1 MILQLSFK
9 LSTVNPFV
17 MKKLENKETCFSKR
31 RESCYFPSRKT
42 RAVHGLEVR
51 FPAKKERYPPP
62 SRAVFQCNFRPAPTE
77 SVRLSGGS
85 NGARRSAR
93 VELRYKWLVLK
104 TFVSFIYH
112 QIEVT
117 KGCQTF
123 TAQFNDRS
131 IPTWPLDNSYS
142 GKSA

>member
-42 RAVHGLEVR
+42 RAVHGLEAR
-51 FPAKKERYPPP
+51 FPAKKDLPVGLF
-62 SRAVFQCNFRPAPTE
+62 SNFRPPPTE
-77 SVRLSGGS
+77 SVRLDGGS

-117 KGCQTF
+117 KGGQTF

-131 IPTWPLDNSYS
+131 IPTWPDNSYS

>member
-1 MILQLSFK
+1 M
-9 LSTVNPFV
+9 V
-17 MKKLENKETCFSKR
+17 KKRDFPPKKSVIHLPVGLFS
-31 RESCYFPSRKT
+31 
-42 RAVHGLEVR
+42 
-51 FPAKKERYPPP
+51 
-62 SRAVFQCNFRPAPTE
+62 NFRPPPTE
-77 SVRLSGGS
+77 SVRLGEGS

-117 KGCQTF
+117 KGGQTF
-123 TAQFNDRS
+123 TAQFNDRR
-131 IPTWPLDNSYS
+131 IPTWPSGNSYS

>member
-1 MILQLSFK
+1 M
-9 LSTVNPFV
+9 
-17 MKKLENKETCFSKR
+17 
-31 RESCYFPSRKT
+31 
-42 RAVHGLEVR
+42 RAVHGLEAR
-51 FPAKKERYPPP
+51 FPAKKDLPVGLF
-62 SRAVFQCNFRPAPTE
+62 SNFRPPPTE
-77 SVRLSGGS
+77 SVRLDGGS

-117 KGCQTF
+117 KGGQTF

-131 IPTWPLDNSYS
+131 IPTWPDNSYS